1 MRPGSLLRCSPLSGA
16 KILKLDNDS
25 KQAFCA
31 KWILALKCGTN
42 MFCCVFKN
50 IFLCLEEIILIKIIN
65 FSLFQKWHKKG
76 HPAHIFAY
84 NQFQIF
90 VWENFYKMTGKWR
103 FHGGKR
109 VKCRRKSKFRG
120 LRHNR
125 ISQETHKKSPIC
137 TENVSILRSFP
148 ILEPF
153 KILEHRG
160 LLATVELW
168 KIS

>member
-42 MFCCVFKN
+42 TFCCVFKN

-65 FSLFQKWHKKG
+65 FSLFQKWNEKS
-76 HPAHIFAY
+76 HPAYIFAY

-90 VWENFYKMTGKWR
+90 MWKTFTRWPKNGGFMGEKELNA
-103 FHGGKR
+103 GGKTSLE
-109 VKCRRKSKFRG
+109 VWGILIEFPWKHTKS
-120 LRHNR
+120 
-125 ISQETHKKSPIC
+125 
-137 TENVSILRSFP
+137 
-148 ILEPF
+148 
-153 KILEHRG
+153 
-160 LLATVELW
+160 LLSALKMSASCVA
-168 KIS
+168 